1 MLFHNFSLIFLN
13 VNFWGILLFFSVIYF
28 FEHYLQCRSSGNR
41 FLQLL
46 FPVEPISPSLLK
58 NNITWYRNLCWWGFS
73 LNTKYFSP
81 FSSCLYVPEN
91 IGYNYYLCSSVGKIN
106 TFPSGFFQDF
116 FFPLYLW
123 FPLSL
128 HLENDIPRH
137 SFSFCNCLAFILLV
151 FSELPESVV
160 FCLTLIW
167 VKFQS
172 LFFQMFILFLSLLLL
187 LLIFPLQTITVVPQ

>member
-1 MLFHNFSLIFLN
+1 MLFHNFSLIFFH

-116 FFPLYLW
+116 FSPFIFDFL
-123 FPLSL
+123 
-128 HLENDIPRH
+128 
-137 SFSFCNCLAFILLV
+137 CLCILKMIFLGIV
-151 FSELPESVV
+151 
-160 FCLTLIW
+160 
-167 VKFQS
+167 
-172 LFFQMFILFLSLLLL
+172 FLSAIVWHLSCWCFLSFLNQW
-187 LLIFPLQTITVVPQ
+187 FFV